1 VKEAHLEDAPFR
13 PLGWV
18 PESECLVIL
27 WDECPDREQEIGKI
41 IKKAGIQTV
50 AIGNSS
56 DLNLIEFSAK
66 CFIAVASTG
75 AMAGGAGMQVIRDLK
90 AKGFKVIAYGH
101 GAGFWPIKTKCLPL
115 LAGAVQLFDSSTT
128 EFLSELQETIE
139 RIVRIEIQT
148 RTDEHNIRA
157 TMRGLGMI
165 GESAAMM
172 TVFRAII
179 RFSALSD
186 LPVLI
191 SGETGTGKEALAR
204 AVHSLDPKRSQGPF
218 IPVNCGAISATLA
231 ESEFFGHRRGAFTGA
246 EHDRKGLFR
255 SAEGGVL
262 FLDEVAE
269 LDIALQ
275 NRLLRVLQENRVLS
289 VGEDREVA
297 ISVRVVAATN
307 RDLEQLMRQNNFRT
321 DLFHRLN
328 VLPIQVP
335 PLRERPDDLAP
346 LVEHFLQKYG
356 SLTSRASQTVDADF
370 LEALR
375 QSELPGNVRQLEN
388 LVRLALIRKAT
399 DLPLC
404 ISDLSVEILRQLLE
418 PRNPRAPKAE
428 TTVELNS
435 ENLTGSIARFL
446 EANHWNLRR
455 SLENC
460 ERQALE
466 TAMKHTHGNQ
476 AETARLLGITP
487 RSVYNKVH
495 KYHLKSQAV
504 GRVTPH

>member
-1 VKEAHLEDAPFR
+1 MLVKEADLESDLFR
-13 PLGWV
+13 SLGRV
-18 PESECLVIL
+18 PESDCLVVL
-27 WDECPDREQEIGKI
+27 WDECPDREQEISRV
-41 IKKAGIQTV
+41 IKNAGIQTV
-50 AIGNSS
+50 AIDDSA
-56 DLNLIEFSAK
+56 DLQLIELSAK
-66 CFIAVASTG
+66 CFVAVASTG

-90 AKGFKVIAYGH
+90 AKGFKVIAYGN

-115 LAGAVQLFDSSTT
+115 LAGAVQLFDSSTA
-128 EFLSELQETIE
+128 EFLPDLRKIIE
-139 RIVRIEIQT
+139 RTVGTEIQK
-148 RTDEHNIRA
+148 RSDEHSIRA

-165 GESAAMM
+165 GESAAMI
-172 TVFRAII
+172 TVFRTII

-204 AVHSLDPKRSQGPF
+204 AVHRLDPKRCQGPF
-218 IPVNCGAISATLA
+218 VPVNCGAISATLA

-246 EHDRKGLFR
+246 ERDRKGLFR

-297 ISVRVVAATN
+297 INARVVAATN
-307 RDLEQLMRQNNFRT
+307 RDLEQLMRQNEFRT

-335 PLRERPDDLAP
+335 PLRERPEDLAP
-346 LVEHFLQKYG
+346 LVEHFLRKYRSLG
-356 SLTSRASQTVDADF
+356 SPASQTVDADF

-388 LVRLALIRKAT
+388 LVRLALIRNAT
-399 DLPLC
+399 DLPLSL
-404 ISDLSVEILRQLLE
+404 SDLSVEVLRQLFE
-418 PRNPRAPKAE
+418 PP
-428 TTVELNS
+428 
-435 ENLTGSIARFL
+435 ENLAAQKAGTPEVFPAGTLTEFLIRVL

-455 SLENC
+455 LLESC

-466 TAMKHTHGNQ
+466 AVMKRAQGNQ
-476 AETARLLGITP
+476 SEIARLLGITA

-495 KYHLKSQAV
+495 KYQLKS
-504 GRVTPH
+504 

>member
-1 VKEAHLEDAPFR
+1 MLVKEAHLEGDLFR
-13 PLGWV
+13 PLGRV
-18 PESECLVIL
+18 PESDCLVVL
-27 WDECPDREQEIGKI
+27 WDECRDREREISRVI
-41 IKKAGIQTV
+41 ENAGIQTAVV
-50 AIGNSS
+50 ADFSE
-56 DLNLIEFSAK
+56 LQLIEFSPK
-66 CFIAVASTG
+66 CFVAVASTG
-75 AMAGGAGMQVIRDLK
+75 AMPVGAGIQVIRDLK
-90 AKGFKVIAYGH
+90 AQGFKVLAHGQ
-101 GAGFWPIKTKCLPL
+101 GAGSWPIKTKCLPL
-115 LAGAVQLFDSSTT
+115 LAGAVQLFDSSATD
-128 EFLSELQETIE
+128 FLSEMRTVVEQ
-139 RIVRIEIQT
+139 IVRIET
-148 RTDEHNIRA
+148 EKRSDEHNIRA

-172 TVFRAII
+172 AVFRAII

-204 AVHSLDPKRSQGPF
+204 AVHRLDPKRSQGPF
-218 IPVNCGAISATLA
+218 VPVNCGAISATLA

-246 EHDRKGLFR
+246 ERDRKGLFR

-269 LDIALQ
+269 LDVALQ

-289 VGEDREVA
+289 VGEDREVT
-297 ISVRVVAATN
+297 INVRIVAATN
-307 RDLEQLMRQNNFRT
+307 RDLEQLMRQNKFRT

-335 PLRERPDDLAP
+335 PLRERPEDLAP
-346 LVEHFLQKYG
+346 LVEHFLQKNRSFG
-356 SLTSRASQTVDADF
+356 SPSSRTVDADF

-388 LVRLALIRKAT
+388 VVRLALIRKAT

-404 ISDLSVEILRQLLE
+404 LSDLSVEILRQLLE
-418 PRNPRAPKAE
+418 PTENSTAPTGERAEVFPSGTLTEFLIRVLE
-428 TTVELNS
+428 T
-435 ENLTGSIARFL
+435 
-446 EANHWNLRR
+446 NHWSLRR
-455 SLENC
+455 LMESC

-466 TAMKHTHGNQ
+466 VVMERTRGNQ
-476 AETARLLGITP
+476 SEIARLLGITV

-495 KYHLKSQAV
+495 KYRLKA
-504 GRVTPH
+504 

>member
-1 VKEAHLEDAPFR
+1 MKEAHLEGDLFR

-18 PESECLVIL
+18 PEPDCLVVL
-27 WDECPDREQEIGKI
+27 WDECRDREHEISRV
-41 IKKAGIQTV
+41 IKNAGIQTV
-50 AIGNSS
+50 VVADFSE
-56 DLNLIEFSAK
+56 LQLIEFSAK

-75 AMAGGAGMQVIRDLK
+75 AMAVGAGMQVIRDLK
-90 AKGFKVIAYGH
+90 AQGFKVLAHGQ
-101 GAGFWPIKTKCLPL
+101 GAGSWPIRTKCLPL
-115 LAGAVQLFDSSTT
+115 LAGAVQLFDSSAT
-128 EFLSELQETIE
+128 EFLSDLGAIIE
-139 RIVRIEIQT
+139 RIVRVET
-148 RTDEHNIRA
+148 EKRSDEHNIRA

-204 AVHSLDPKRSQGPF
+204 AIHRLDPKRCQGPF
-218 IPVNCGAISATLA
+218 VPVNCGAISATLA

-246 EHDRKGLFR
+246 ERDRKGLFR

-297 ISVRVVAATN
+297 INTRVVAATN
-307 RDLEQLMRQNNFRT
+307 RDLELLMRQNKFRT

-335 PLRERPDDLAP
+335 PLRERPGDLGP
-346 LVEHFLQKYG
+346 LVEYLLQKTRSLG
-356 SLTSRASQTVDADF
+356 SPSSRSVDADF
-370 LEALR
+370 LEALQ

-399 DLPLC
+399 DLPLTLG
-404 ISDLSVEILRQLLE
+404 DLSHEVLQQLLQPGE
-418 PRNPRAPKAE
+418 NPVAQIAE
-428 TTVELNS
+428 TTEVIP
-435 ENLTGSIARFL
+435 T
-446 EANHWNLRR
+446 
-455 SLENC
+455 
-460 ERQALE
+460 E
-466 TAMKHTHGNQ
+466 TLAAFQ
-476 AETARLLGITP
+476 RI
-487 RSVYNKVH
+487 Y
-495 KYHLKSQAV
+495 
-504 GRVTPH
+504 